1 MMKLYIKVVLRCMD
15 CPNMITSQ
23 VLHATYLCPN
33 NNLKKIPDI
42 GSVPKW
48 CKLTD
53 CGEKK

>member
-1 MMKLYIKVVLRCMD
+1 MKLYIKVVLRCMD